1 MSTAE
6 TEPPQKEPIVVEAN
20 GDVPR
25 PPRRWWPFILAA
37 VFSVVFIF
45 GRSAVVLYTDLL
57 WYKEVGYANVFWRQ
71 VWAQAYLILAFG
83 IVVFAMVFINML
95 IAHRA
100 RAVYPSNA
108 VRRTSPQ
115 EEILYRYREHA
126 SPHFKKVAVVVA
138 GLLGLIFGFASRGI
152 YKEWLLFSNSVPFGV
167 NDAVF
172 GVDNSFYVFKL
183 GFLRGV
189 VDRLFGLMI
198 LTVAVTIAVY
208 ALEGGIRFAA
218 PVGKR
223 VSSAVK
229 VHLSVLFALIA
240 LVQTAS
246 YWLQRHELVFSA
258 RGVVTGASATDIN
271 ATLPALNLLVAISLV
286 LAVILVA
293 NIWRRGWALPVVAL
307 GVWFAV
313 QVIGA
318 GIFPA
323 LYQRFAVQPQEF
335 VKEREYIARNIE
347 GTRRAYAIDRA
358 ELKSFSPD
366 QSLTYQEAVASDV
379 GSSTRLWDP
388 AIAND
393 AYAQI
398 QAFRDYYVFPDADI
412 DRYRIGDRNV
422 LSVVAARELARDRLP
437 AQTWVNKHLQ
447 FTHGFGLVIGDATLA
462 AQGGRPGFVMSDIPP
477 RVPPE
482 LTSSALTLT
491 RPQIYYGES
500 KSSAG
505 ALDYVVVKTT
515 EREFDFPRG
524 GDGEATTEYS
534 GVGGVPLTGL
544 MTKAAFA
551 IRFGDPNIILS
562 TQITEESRLM
572 FRLDIKHR
580 VKTSMPFL
588 ELDSDPYPAIVD
600 GKVVWIQDAFTVSS
614 RYPYSQTLDAVRIDR
629 GAERITDYLDE
640 KSDLKRLSHVNYV
653 RNSVKATI
661 DAYDGSVKLY
671 VVDETDP
678 VIKAYEQ
685 IFRGAFTPL
694 SEASPSLREHFR
706 YAEDFFKVQS
716 SMYRVYHVTDERTF
730 YNQEDKWQVPERS
743 QRAGSGGPVRKEE
756 LAPYYTM
763 LRQPGETQDS
773 FVLVQ
778 PFTPK
783 GKPNLLGFLVGNSD
797 PDRYGQMTAWA
808 FPKDRLLDGPET
820 VTAKFNTDPEI
831 APELTLLDQK
841 GSRIRYSSL
850 LTLPVGGDLIY
861 VQPVFVNAED
871 VNLPTVQ
878 RVIVAHKTRVVMR
891 ECTAAALADVL
902 ADPPNPTKTPCPQG
916 AATPFDKVD
925 DGENSKRPL
934 APLPQPDGQAPG
946 SGSQSG
952 DDVYQQALTNAQRA
966 YDEAQ
971 AALRAGNLA
980 LYQQK
985 VDEMKRW
992 IDEAQRLRPAGA

>member
-6 TEPPQKEPIVVEAN
+6 TEPPPDKPVIVETDAQPP
-20 GDVPR
+20 G
-25 PPRRWWPFILAA
+25 PPRRRWPFVLVAA
-37 VFSVVFIF
+37 FVIVFIF
-45 GRSAVVLYTDLL
+45 GRSIAVLYTDLL
-57 WYKEVGYANVFWRQ
+57 WYKEVGYGSVFWRQ
-71 VWAQAYLILAFG
+71 VGAQAYLVAIFG
-83 IVVFAMVFINML
+83 VVVFAAVFVNML

-100 RAVYPSNA
+100 RAVYPA
-108 VRRTSPQ
+108 TAARRTSPQ
-115 EEILYRYREHA
+115 EEILFRYREHA
-126 SPHFKKVAVVVA
+126 SPHFKKAALVVA
-138 GLLGLIFGFASRGI
+138 GLIGLVLGFAARGI
-152 YKEWLLFSNSVPFGV
+152 YKEWLLFSNSVPFGID
-167 NDAVF
+167 DAVF

-183 GFLRGV
+183 GFLRAV
-189 VDRLFGLMI
+189 IDRLFGLMI
-198 LTVAVTIAVY
+198 LTLFVTLVVY
-208 ALEGGIRFAA
+208 FLEGGIRFAA

-229 VHLSVLFALIA
+229 VHLSVLFAVLALIQA
-240 LVQTAS
+240 AS
-246 YWLQRHELVFSA
+246 YWLQRYELVFSS
-258 RGVVTGASATDIN
+258 RGVVTGASATDIK

-286 LAVILVA
+286 VAILLVA

-307 GVWFAV
+307 GMWFVV
-313 QVIGA
+313 QLIGV

-335 VKEREYIARNIE
+335 AKESEYISRNIE
-347 GTRRAYAIDRA
+347 GTRQAYAIDRA
-358 ELKSFSPD
+358 ELKSFSPT
-366 QSLTYQEAVASDV
+366 QSLTYPDAVAGDV

-393 AYAQI
+393 AYAQV
-398 QAFRDYYVFPDADI
+398 QALRGYYVFPDSDI

-437 AQTWVNKHLQ
+437 AQTWVTRHLQ
-447 FTHGFGLVIGDATLA
+447 YTHGFGLVISDATVA
-462 AQGGRPGFVMSDIPP
+462 APGGRPGFVMSDIPP

-491 RPQIYYGES
+491 RPQIYFGES
-500 KSSAG
+500 GTSTSTQ
-505 ALDYVVVKTT
+505 DFVVVKTT

-524 GDGEATTEYS
+524 GEGEATTEYS
-534 GVGGVPLTGL
+534 GAGGVPLTGFIA
-544 MTKAAFA
+544 KAAFA
-551 IRFGDPNIILS
+551 TRFGDPNLVLS

-572 FRLDIKHR
+572 FRMDIKDR

-600 GKVVWIQDAFTVSS
+600 GKVLWIQDAYTVSS

-629 GAERITDYLDE
+629 GTERITDYLDE
-640 KSDLKRLSHVNYV
+640 KSDLKHLSNANYV

-678 VIKAYEQ
+678 VIKSYEK
-685 IFRGAFTPL
+685 IFPDTFTPL
-694 SEASPSLREHFR
+694 SEASPSLRAHFR
-706 YAEDFFKVQS
+706 YAEDFFRVQS

-743 QRAGSGGPVRKEE
+743 QRVGTSGAVRKEV

-763 LRQPGETQDS
+763 LRQPGESQDS

-778 PFTPK
+778 PFTPQ

-797 PDRYGQMTAWA
+797 PDRFGQMTAWS

-831 APELTLLDQK
+831 APELTLLDQR
-841 GSRIRYSSL
+841 GSRVRYSSL
-850 LTLPVGGDLIY
+850 LTLPVAGDLIY

-916 AATPFDKVD
+916 AATPFDDAGAGGAPQRPPSSSTQPGGQPSGVD
-925 DGENSKRPL
+925 S
-934 APLPQPDGQAPG
+934 QPG
-946 SGSQSG
+946 S
-952 DDVYQQALTNAQRA
+952 DAYQQALLNAQRA

-992 IDEAQRLRPAGA
+992 IDEARKVQAGG

>member
-6 TEPPQKEPIVVEAN
+6 TEPPPDKPVVVEAD
-20 GDVPR
+20 GDAPR
-25 PPRRWWPFILAA
+25 PPRRRWPFIVAGI
-37 VFSVVFIF
+37 FVVIFIF
-45 GRSAVVLYTDLL
+45 GRSAAVLYTDLL
-57 WYKEVGYANVFWRQ
+57 WYKEVGYGSVFWRQ
-71 VWAQAYLILAFG
+71 VWAQAYLIAGFG
-83 IVVFAMVFINML
+83 VVVFAMIFVNML

-100 RAVYPSNA
+100 RAVYPANA
-108 VRRTSPQ
+108 VKRTSPQ

-126 SPHFKKVAVVVA
+126 SPHFKKAALVVA
-138 GLLGLIFGFASRGI
+138 GLLGLILGFAARGI
-152 YKEWLLFSNSVPFGV
+152 YKEWLLFSNSVPFGA

-189 VDRLFGLMI
+189 VDRFFGLMI
-198 LTVAVTIAVY
+198 LTLIVTLAIY
-208 ALEGGIRFAA
+208 FLEGGIRFAA

-223 VSSAVK
+223 VSTAVK

-240 LVQTAS
+240 LVQAAS
-246 YWLQRHELVFSA
+246 YWLQRYELVFSS

-286 LAVILVA
+286 VAVLLVA

-307 GVWFAV
+307 GMWFVV
-313 QVIGA
+313 QLIGV

-335 VKEREYIARNIE
+335 AKEREYISRNIE

-358 ELKSFSPD
+358 ELKAFSPT
-366 QSLTYQEAVASDV
+366 QSLTYQEAVANDV

-393 AYAQI
+393 AFAQV
-398 QAFRDYYVFPDADI
+398 QALRGYYVFPDSDI
-412 DRYRIGDRNV
+412 DRYRVGDRNV
-422 LSVVAARELARDRLP
+422 LSVVAARELTRDRLP
-437 AQTWVNKHLQ
+437 AQTWVNRHLQ
-447 FTHGFGLVIGDATLA
+447 FTHGYGLVIADATVA
-462 AQGGRPGFVMSDIPP
+462 AQGGRPSFVMSDIPP

-500 KSSAG
+500 EGSAG

-524 GDGEATTEYS
+524 SEGEVTTEYS
-534 GVGGVPLTGL
+534 GVGGVPLNGF
-544 MTKAAFA
+544 MSKAAFA
-551 IRFGDPNIILS
+551 TRFGDPNVILS

-572 FRLDIKHR
+572 FRLDIKDR

-588 ELDSDPYPAIVD
+588 ELDSDPYPAIID
-600 GKVVWIQDAFTVSS
+600 GKIVWIQDAFTVSN

-629 GAERITDYLDE
+629 GTERITDYLDD
-640 KSDLKRLSHVNYV
+640 KSDLKRLSDANYV
-653 RNSVKATI
+653 RNSVKATV

-678 VIKAYEQ
+678 VIKAYER
-685 IFRGAFTPL
+685 IFPGAFTPL
-694 SEASPSLREHFR
+694 SEASTSLREHFR
-706 YAEDFFKVQS
+706 YAEDFFRVQS

-730 YNQEDKWQVPERS
+730 YNQEDKWQVPERA
-743 QRAGSGGPVRKEE
+743 QRVGTSGAVRKEV

-778 PFTPK
+778 PFTPQ

-820 VTAKFNTDPEI
+820 VTAKFSTDPEI
-831 APELTLLDQK
+831 APELTLLDQR
-841 GSRIRYSSL
+841 GSRVRYSSL

-916 AATPFDKVD
+916 AATPFDRVD
-925 DGENSKRPL
+925 IGEGSTRAPG
-934 APLPQPDGQAPG
+934 PLPQPGDQPSGSDSQPG
-946 SGSQSG
+946 S
-952 DDVYQQALTNAQRA
+952 DAYQQALVNAQRA

-992 IDEAQRLRPAGA
+992 IDEAQRLRPAGT